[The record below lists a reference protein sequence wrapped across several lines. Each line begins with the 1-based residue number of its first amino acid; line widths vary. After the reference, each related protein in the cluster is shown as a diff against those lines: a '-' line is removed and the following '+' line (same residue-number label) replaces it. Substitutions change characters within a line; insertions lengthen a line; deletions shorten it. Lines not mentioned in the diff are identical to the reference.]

1 MSYDKPIK
9 QFWYGKGKSERHP
22 LRSGKFRTVK
32 AGKFLLRRQDDVS
45 SHAGGDK
52 QLPFPY
58 TSQKIRKERI
68 CQHDAGVLRHC
79 QSGPVRYTLFD
90 GLWIKE
96 HPTPLKN
103 AFQIIYFDFSIVGT
117 GSNEQELEQNFN
129 KYCQQIL
136 RTATNIADR
145 YWTFLPKFMPA
156 SMTKDSS
163 RKSKKKA
170 APVPS

>member
-1 MSYDKPIK
+1 MEKEKVKGIPYGVASFKQLRQENSYYVDKTMYLPMLEEISNYL
-9 QFWYGKGKSERHP
+9 FLIRPRRFGKSVFVSMMRAYYNIA
-22 LRSGKFRTVK
+22 K
-32 AGKFLLRRQDDVS
+32 ADRFD
-45 SHAGGDK
+45 
-52 QLPFPY
+52 
-58 TSQKIRKERI
+58 
-68 CQHDAGVLRHC
+68 
-79 QSGPVRYTLFD
+79 TLFD

-117 GSNEQELEQNFN
+117 GSNEQELDPMNRNWN
-129 KYCQQIL
+129 K
-136 RTATNIADR
+136 TSTNIADR